1 MKNELDIFKQSG
13 TEDKDF
19 LAHSVTVNLCLILPG
34 GEVSAPFFHA
44 FKQTADVSADR
55 HSSFREPLSTEVWLK
70 DDITS

>member
-1 MKNELDIFKQSG
+1 MNWTFSILSS

-34 GEVSAPFFHA
+34 GEVFALFFHA
-44 FKQTADVSADR
+44 FNQTADVSADR
-55 HSSFREPLSTEVWLK
+55 HSSFHEPFLTEVWLK